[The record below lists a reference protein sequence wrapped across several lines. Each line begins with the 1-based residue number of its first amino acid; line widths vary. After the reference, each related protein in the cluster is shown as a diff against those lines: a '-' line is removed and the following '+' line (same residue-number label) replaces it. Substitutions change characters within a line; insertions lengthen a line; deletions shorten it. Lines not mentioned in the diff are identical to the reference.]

1 MRKIKKN
8 FSFLIPVFA
17 FAVLVVFM
25 AGCEK
30 KTEKNKAI
38 TRRALEEVW
47 NQGKLDVID
56 EIFAADYILHD
67 PAVGEVRGTEGL
79 KQYVSMYRTAFP
91 DVQLT
96 IEDQIAEG
104 DKVVTRFTFTG
115 IHKGELMGIPPT
127 GVQVTMTGIAI
138 DRIAGDKLMEVWVI
152 GDDLGMLQQLGVIP
166 PIGQGEE

>member
-8 FSFLIPVFA
+8 LSFLVPVIA

-38 TRRALEEVW
+38 ARRVIEEVW
-47 NQGKLDVID
+47 NQGKLDVMD
-56 EIFAADYILHD
+56 EIYATDFILND

-96 IEDQIAEG
+96 IEDMIAEG

-115 IHKGELMGIPPT
+115 THKGELMGIPPT

-138 DRIAGDKLMEVWVI
+138 SRIAGGKVVEDWVN